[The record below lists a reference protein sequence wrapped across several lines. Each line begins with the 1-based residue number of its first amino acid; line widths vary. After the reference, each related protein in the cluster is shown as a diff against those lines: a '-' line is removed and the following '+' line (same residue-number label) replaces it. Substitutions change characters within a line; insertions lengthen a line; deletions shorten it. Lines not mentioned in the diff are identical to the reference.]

1 MILVAFYNNN
11 VPLSSVLSPIAY
23 LFGVDAATDVMNSLK
38 GPLLSQVFPS
48 HLYPSV
54 IRNLTDTKIGVA
66 HLTDIDIV
74 QNRMGVDPYTLSSL
88 VLFSNGK
95 MSDFQFNDKRIL
107 QELSPQWPDQFS
119 YGLPTLDAN
128 ALCAF
133 NDYKVK
139 VMLRKENLL

>member
-38 GPLLSQVFPS
+38 GPLLS
-48 HLYPSV
+48 V

-88 VLFSNGK
+88 VLFSNAK